1 MPKVPV
7 NFNNSMIYKLC
18 CRDTE
23 ITDIYVGS
31 TTNFKTRKNMHK
43 SSCCNENGK
52 SYNLN
57 VYQFIRE
64 NGGWDNWDMIL
75 IEKFKCSNK
84 LELLKRERYYIET
97 LNARLNSRI
106 PSRSKKEQ
114 MKEYREKNKDK
125 IKKQTKEYYEKNKEQ
140 IKEKR
145 KKKIICKCGASV
157 SKRNISTH
165 KKSKMHNFYD
175 NLYNFIHS

>member
-1 MPKVPV
+1 V
-7 NFNNSMIYKLC
+7 
-18 CRDTE
+18 
-23 ITDIYVGS
+23 
-31 TTNFKTRKNMHK
+31 
-43 SSCCNENGK
+43 
-52 SYNLN
+52 
-57 VYQFIRE
+57 
-64 NGGWDNWDMIL
+64 
-75 IEKFKCSNK
+75 
-84 LELLKRERYYIET
+84 
-97 LNARLNSRI
+97 
-106 PSRSKKEQ
+106 KKIKIKK
-114 MKEYREKNKDK
+114 KEYREKNKDK